1 MKIGGYYIKG
11 ECVCIDQN
19 GNEALKAEIMYITPE
34 IAEKMLA
41 NNPNNRNIRKARV
54 KAVSDNMKNGSWKIN
69 GESIVLKANGE
80 LADGQ
85 HRLSAVVS
93 SGIPVLAVV
102 VTVPNEEAEYYDIG
116 LTRSVSDIIKF
127 AEDDKLKDFND
138 NRLIGAISFL
148 LKYKSSSRK
157 DGRALSKPLI
167 IQEMERNIDVL
178 EWYMGTPHASSRGK
192 AGIGMSPVIAALMIA
207 YKSGYPVEKLNE
219 FCKVLATGISETKYH
234 VPIIKLRD
242 WLMGGSKALSDGASR
257 QIEAFSRTVYAL
269 RAFEKNN
276 EKALCKAATVD
287 YYKWEVEE

>member
-1 MKIGGYYIKG
+1 MKVGGYYIKG
-11 ECVCIDQN
+11 ECVCIGQD

-34 IAEKMLA
+34 IAKKMLA
-41 NNPNNRNIRKARV
+41 NNPNNRNIRQARV

-85 HRLSAVVS
+85 HRLSAIVS
-93 SGIPVLAVV
+93 SGIPILAVV

-127 AEDDKLKDFND
+127 AKKEKLKDFND
-138 NRLIGAISFL
+138 TRLIGAISFL

-157 DGRALSKPLI
+157 DSKALSKPLI

-178 EWYMGTPHASSRGK
+178 EWYMGTPHASCRGK

-242 WLMGGSKALSDGASR
+242 WLMGGSKALSDGSSR
-257 QIEAFSRTVYAL
+257 QSESFSRTVYAL

-287 YYKWEVEE
+287 YYKWEET